1 MKRVLLL
8 GDSIRIGYCEKVGEL
23 LKDRAQVCWPQE
35 NCRFALYALAAL
47 NNWAWEAGEPETID
61 VVHWN
66 CGHWDCARFGGSGDR
81 PLVTVEEYADALERV
96 HERIRTTFPNAQI
109 IFALT
114 TTALPGVLMSAPR
127 TNEEIGAYNRAA
139 ARVMEKLN
147 VPVNDLFSVA
157 QTIPAEDYADAVHFK
172 PEGYQVLAEAVV
184 RAVEKYI

>member
-23 LKDRAQVCWPQE
+23 LEGRAQVCWPQE
-35 NCRFALYALAAL
+35 NCRFALYALASL
-47 NNWAWEAGEPETID
+47 NNWAWEVGEPDTID

-66 CGHWDCARFGGSGDR
+66 SGHWDCARFGGSDDR

-96 HERIRTTFPNAQI
+96 HERICTRFPKAKI

-114 TTALPGVLMSAPR
+114 TAVQPDVPMSAPR
-127 TNEEIGAYNRAA
+127 TNEEIDAYNQAA
-139 ARVMEKLN
+139 VRVMEKLN

-157 QTIPAEDYADAVHFK
+157 EVIPAESYADAVHFK
-172 PEGYQVLAEAVV
+172 PEGNLVLAEAVV